1 MLTGDL
7 VTMSRAADRAK
18 PSAYPNVWRVR
29 NLTVAAVPLS
39 AFKLLYCL
47 CVLAAG
53 WFILRLSAA
62 ELRTFTFLMLVLAG
76 QANVYVLRE
85 HGHFW
90 QSRPAL
96 VMLSASAADVAIV
109 SYLATRGILMTAL
122 PPAVVSGLFATTLGY
137 ALGLDLVKM
146 SVLARVRID

>member
-1 MLTGDL
+1 M
-7 VTMSRAADRAK
+7 
-18 PSAYPNVWRVR
+18 
-29 NLTVAAVPLS
+29 
-39 AFKLLYCL
+39 
-47 CVLAAG
+47 
-53 WFILRLSAA
+53 
-62 ELRTFTFLMLVLAG
+62 RTLTFLMLVLAG
-76 QANVYVLRE
+76 QANIYVLRE

-122 PPAVVSGLFATTLGY
+122 PPAVVSGLFAATLGY